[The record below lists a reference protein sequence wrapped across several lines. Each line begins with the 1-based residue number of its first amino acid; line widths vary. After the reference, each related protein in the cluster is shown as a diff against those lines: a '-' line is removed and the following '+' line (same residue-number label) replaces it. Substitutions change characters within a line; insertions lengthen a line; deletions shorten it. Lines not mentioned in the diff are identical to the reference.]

1 MTIGRKRYDVRTD
14 SPYERLMVQ
23 VPEAPRREVDAPA
36 VSLSK
41 NNIPVI
47 SKQKAREESEEESC
61 G

>member
-14 SPYERLMVQ
+14 SPYERLVVQ

-36 VSLSK
+36 VPVLTVK
-41 NNIPVI
+41 MPAIPV
-47 SKQKAREESEEESC
+47 KKAREESEEESC